1 MPTIDIRT
9 EADSALALIE
19 SAKGIMRGWVERN
32 SSLETKI
39 DDFVSRLNKVWLY
52 VSNIQKQVDEHTPA
66 VGAALAR
73 LRAVAQKL
81 NNPFPKG
88 YNITDVGN
96 VVKELEQAQDALHR
110 ARPGDL
116 HRAEGNKAK
125 SAAGQV
131 NGALAAKQTDRRLVI
146 EAISNEVDNGTQ
158 INAPLFGTPAEVT
171 QMLMALKGMKQ

>member
-1 MPTIDIRT
+1 MPTIDIRA
-9 EADSALALIE
+9 EADSALALID
-19 SAKGIMRGWVERN
+19 SAKGIMRGWAKN
-32 SSLETKI
+32 DPSLKEKI
-39 DDFVSRLNKVWLY
+39 NDFKVRLNKVWLY

-88 YNITDVGN
+88 FSITDVGN
-96 VVKELEQAQDALHR
+96 VVKELEQAQEALHR

-125 SAAGQV
+125 TTEGQV
-131 NGALAAKQTDRRLVI
+131 NGALAAKQTDRRLVV
-146 EAISNEVDNGTQ
+146 EAISNEADNGTQ